1 MNLFFDLQVRGD
13 QVDKFT
19 VRLDLPSESN
29 SLGQNQLVIT
39 F

>member
-1 MNLFFDLQVRGD
+1 MNLFLDLQVRGD

-29 SLGQNQLVIT
+29 WRGQNQLVIT